1 MPFGDPPPKGIEPHP
16 SPDTRDPC
24 RTVNGRDALPL
35 AEFPPTYRHSDSL
48 WEKAMT
54 AIRTVLTAGLL
65 ATAPLL
71 LTACGNDAA
80 HAASAAAP
88 PQAPQVSVAEVVR
101 QSITDFAEFSGRIEA
116 IERVE
121 LRPRVSGTVE
131 NVAFREGAEVR
142 KGDVLFVID
151 PRPYEAK
158 LKGARAE
165 LIRAQSARRQ
175 AATER
180 ERAEKLLA
188 LRALSQE
195 EFDARTAG
203 SEKADADVEA
213 AQAAVD
219 SAALDLAFTQ
229 VRAPITGVV
238 GKAEITAGNFVN
250 SGQTLLTRLVSID
263 PVYVR
268 FQGDEAAYLRGARA
282 QRARADAH
290 AAQPVW
296 IGLANETGHPH
307 QGALV
312 FTDNELDTATGTIT
326 VRAKLDNPER
336 LFTPGLFARV
346 KVGEGASHDAVLVRD
361 SAVGTDQNRRFVY
374 VVTPQNTIEYRAV
387 ELGALVDGLREVRS
401 GLAPGDAVVVN
412 GLQRVRPGAPIT
424 PERVAM
430 AESRPGAL
438 VAHTES
444 GR

>member
-1 MPFGDPPPKGIEPHP
+1 
-16 SPDTRDPC
+16 
-24 RTVNGRDALPL
+24 
-35 AEFPPTYRHSDSL
+35 
-48 WEKAMT
+48 MT
-54 AIRTVLTAGLL
+54 SIKIVFTAGLL
-65 ATAPLL
+65 VAAPLL
-71 LTACGNDAA
+71 LGACGNDAA
-80 HAASAAAP
+80 RAAGAP
-88 PQAPQVSVAEVVR
+88 GAPQAPQVSVAEVVK
-101 QSITDFAEFSGRIEA
+101 QSITDFAEFSGRVEA
-116 IERVE
+116 IDRVE
-121 LRPRVSGTVE
+121 LRPRVSGYIE
-131 NVAFREGAEVR
+131 RVAFHEGAEVK

-151 PRPYEAK
+151 PRPYDAK

-165 LIRAQSARRQ
+165 LARAQSARRQ
-175 AATER
+175 ALTER

-203 SEKADADVEA
+203 SEKADADVQA

-219 SAALDLAFTQ
+219 AAALDLTFTQ
-229 VRAPITGVV
+229 VRAPISGVV
-238 GKAEITAGNFVN
+238 GKAEITTGNFVSN
-250 SGQTLLTRLVSID
+250 GQTLLTRLVSID

-268 FQGDEAAYLRGARA
+268 FQGDEAAYLRRAQA
-282 QRARADAH
+282 QRAQGDAH

-326 VRAKLDNPER
+326 ARAKLANPER

-374 VVTPQNTIEYRAV
+374 VVTPQNTIEYRTV
-387 ELGALVDGLREVRS
+387 ELGALIDGLREVRS
-401 GLAPGDAVVVN
+401 GLSPGDAVVVN
-412 GLQRVRPGAPIT
+412 GLQRVRPGAPIN

-430 AESRPGAL
+430 ADKRNDAL
-438 VAHTES
+438 VAFTED
-444 GR
+444 RR

>member
-1 MPFGDPPPKGIEPHP
+1 
-16 SPDTRDPC
+16 
-24 RTVNGRDALPL
+24 
-35 AEFPPTYRHSDSL
+35 
-48 WEKAMT
+48 MT
-54 AIRTVLTAGLL
+54 AIQSALTAGLL
-65 ATAPLL
+65 AAAPLL

-80 HAASAAAP
+80 HAAAAQGG
-88 PQAPQVSVAEVVR
+88 PQAPQVSVAEVVK
-101 QSITDFAEFSGRIEA
+101 QSITDFAEFSGRVEA
-116 IERVE
+116 VERVE
-121 LRPRVSGTVE
+121 LRPRVSGYIE
-131 NVAFREGAEVR
+131 SVAFHEGAEVK

-165 LIRAQSARRQ
+165 LVRAQAARRQ
-175 AATER
+175 AQTER

-195 EFDARTAG
+195 EFDARTAD
-203 SEKADADVEA
+203 SEKADADVQA

-219 SAALDLAFTQ
+219 AAALDITFTR
-229 VRAPITGVV
+229 VRAPIAGVV
-238 GKAEITAGNFVN
+238 GKAEITAGNFVA
-250 SGQTLLTRLVSID
+250 SGQTLLTRLVSMD

-268 FQGDEAAYLRGARA
+268 FQGDEAAYLRRTQA
-282 QRARADAH
+282 QRAQGGAH
-290 AAQPVW
+290 SAQPVW
-296 IGLANETGHPH
+296 IGLANESGHPH
-307 QGALV
+307 QGTLV

-326 VRAKLDNPER
+326 ARARLENHER

-346 KVGEGASHDAVLVRD
+346 KVGEGANHDAVLVRD

-401 GLAPGDAVVVN
+401 GLDAGDAVVVN

-430 AESRPGAL
+430 VEARNAAL
-438 VAHTES
+438 VAVTEK
-444 GR
+444 RQ